1 MRNKLEQK
9 TKTPSSSAT
18 ITYQAGCK
26 RVWTLPS
33 SEPDL
38 AYTLLEFPECPE
50 CPHRVEPDG
59 GPSFCTLRPVGTK
72 NPFANLLELD
82 LPDG

>member
-1 MRNKLEQK
+1 MKNRSEQK
-9 TKTPSSSAT
+9 IKNQPSSSPVT
-18 ITYQAGCK
+18 FQAGCK

-38 AYTLLEFPECPE
+38 AYTLLEFPDCPE

-59 GPSFCTLRPVGTK
+59 GPSFCTLRPIGTK
-72 NPFANLLELD
+72 NPFVDLLRLD
-82 LPDG
+82 LPDD